1 MSFSKKIVTTYSKS
15 LFQSIS
21 NFQKLQK
28 ASEPTLQDIKEFDIA
43 KIVSFTET
51 EPRIDPNL
59 SVEAIGE
66 ELTLIRALLTSSKK
80 FRTLFNNPTVP
91 EQQKLDILVSVFPGL
106 SLMTRSFLKVLKEKS
121 HLGLLPEVADEYDE
135 ILLKFKNCT
144 KVKLITASILEESYG
159 LFLLKTLKSLT
170 KSKEIILEISYNPQ
184 LLGGLILEYN
194 STSTDASI
202 LKEFSLFF
210 NEG

>member
-15 LFQSIS
+15 LFQSVS
-21 NFQKLQK
+21 NLQK
-28 ASEPTLQDIKEFDIA
+28 AANPTLQDIKEFDIA
-43 KIVSFTET
+43 KIISLTET
-51 EPRIDPNL
+51 EPQIDSKL
-59 SVEAIGE
+59 TVEAIGE

-80 FRTLFNNPTVP
+80 FRTLFNNPTVS
-91 EQQKLDILVSVFPGL
+91 EQQKLEILLSIFPGL

-144 KVKLITASILEESYG
+144 KVRLITASILQENYG
-159 LFLLKTLKSLT
+159 LFLLETLKSLT
-170 KSKEIILEISYNPQ
+170 KSKEIILDISYNPQ